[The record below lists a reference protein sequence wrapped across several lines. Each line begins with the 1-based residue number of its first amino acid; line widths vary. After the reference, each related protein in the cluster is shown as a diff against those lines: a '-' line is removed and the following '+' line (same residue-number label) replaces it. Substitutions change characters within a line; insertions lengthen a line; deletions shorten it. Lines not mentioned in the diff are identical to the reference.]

1 MLDRPWAGLE
11 IPAHAYNVAMFAISV
26 APSVG
31 EGPPYSG
38 QIVWQKE
45 DSFTRISVL
54 FSTTCTTYRNHVC
67 IPEAIWHSI
76 LIPELD

>member
-54 FSTTCTTYRNHVC
+54 FSTTCT
-67 IPEAIWHSI
+67 P
-76 LIPELD
+76 